1 MKVRVVEEVES
12 VFEVAGNPTPE
23 MAKEIVN
30 SRLQQESTL
39 DMIQRKRTTVVCEVI
54 DDKKAS

>member
-1 MKVRVVEEVES
+1 
-12 VFEVAGNPTPE
+12 

-54 DDKKAS
+54 DG

>member
-12 VFEVAGNPTPE
+12 VFEVEGNPTPE

-39 DMIQRKRTTVVCEVI
+39 DLVGRKRKTVVCEVI
-54 DDKKAS
+54 DGKKAS